1 MDEEQYRIKMAAL
14 LRMASSVQSIGASE
28 RLARLE
34 GVAMCFEA
42 SVKIGAGTGES
53 AAQVMA
59 RAKDLHRMAEAW
71 AKEPAGKV
79 RK

>member
-1 MDEEQYRIKMAAL
+1 MDEEHRKKMVEL
-14 LRMASSVQSIGASE
+14 LKMASSVQSFAASE
-28 RLARLE
+28 RAVRIE
-34 GVAMCFEA
+34 GIAMCFEA
-42 SVKIGAGTGES
+42 SIKIGAGTGES

>member
-1 MDEEQYRIKMAAL
+1 MDEEHRKKMTEL
-14 LRMASSVQSIGASE
+14 LRMAGSVQSFAASE
-28 RLARLE
+28 RMARVE
-34 GVAMCFEA
+34 GIAMCFEA
-42 SVKIGAGTGES
+42 SVKIGTGTGES

-71 AKEPAGKV
+71 AKEPIGKA

>member
-14 LRMASSVQSIGASE
+14 LRMASSVQSIGSSE